1 MNFGMFTDF
10 HVRQNM
16 SQAEA
21 FDESFRQ
28 VEAAEKLGI
37 DSAAGRV
44 VQGRPVAVVDDGEV
58 SACAVHHDPAAAAV
72 KTLEQQTGRAG
83 RALHPMR
90 SGHAS

>member
-28 VEAAEKLGI
+28 VEEAEN
-37 DSAAGRV
+37 SASTPSG
-44 VQGRPVAVVDDGEV
+44 
-58 SACAVHHDPAAAAV
+58 C
-72 KTLEQQTGRAG
+72 
-83 RALHPMR
+83 R
-90 SGHAS
+90 STILAPNAPYWPRRS

>member
-28 VEAAEKLGI
+28 NLISMPPKT
-37 DSAAGRV
+37 DSSPFQPLQRC
-44 VQGRPVAVVDDGEV
+44 R
-58 SACAVHHDPAAAAV
+58 
-72 KTLEQQTGRAG
+72 
-83 RALHPMR
+83 
-90 SGHAS
+90 